1 MNGTAHSIRSI
12 RSSVLLLLAI
22 SAHAAT
28 VWDGPTIRFTK
39 SNYANP
45 LLAENQDRLTANVW
59 ITRGS
64 SQGLFNANTESSF
77 THYLSPAGT
86 EWANGSLEN
95 YATLSYTNWNR
106 WAAGVNPNPR
116 ATVGVQAVLHLIPD
130 DIYLS
135 VQFTSWSGGA
145 PGGGPSSG
153 GGFSYLRSTPVPE
166 PQVNYA
172 ISGNTAYVTSSPSA
186 SGDIVI
192 ASTYN
197 GYPVTSIAS
206 GAFSRCTNL
215 TSVRIPDSVTRIGA
229 NVNSIAG
236 AFSGC
241 TSLTNVII
249 GNNVTTI
256 GFSAFFGC
264 TNLTRVTIPASV
276 TSIYAQAFYGC
287 SRMTNFTFPGNAPAL
302 VFDIEAGGAHF
313 LGVGAGARVY
323 YYCGTTGWGAAYGGL
338 PTVMLFAPRVA
349 PGSAGVKPGGFGF
362 TLTCLTNQ
370 AIVVEASANLA
381 NWQPIWTN
389 NLPGASVDF
398 VDPEWVN
405 HPRRFY
411 RARSD

>member
-1 MNGTAHSIRSI
+1 MNTTAHSIRSI
-12 RSSVLLLLAI
+12 SSSVLLLLAI

-28 VWDGPTIRFTK
+28 VWNGPTISFTK

-45 LLAENQDRLTANVW
+45 LLAQNQDRLTANVW

-64 SQGLFNANTESSF
+64 SQGLFNAKTESSF

-95 YATLSYTNWNR
+95 YATLSYTNWNY
-106 WAAGVNPNPR
+106 WAKGVNPNPY

-135 VQFTSWSGGA
+135 VQFTSWTGGA
-145 PGGGPSSG
+145 PGGGPSYG

-172 ISGNTAYVTSSPSA
+172 VSGSTAYVASSPSA

-192 ASTYN
+192 ASSYN
-197 GYPVTSIAS
+197 GYPVTSVAS

-215 TSVRIPDSVTRIGA
+215 TSVTIPGSVTSIGA

-236 AFSGC
+236 AFEGC

-249 GNNVTTI
+249 GNSVTNI
-256 GFSAFFGC
+256 GFSAFFVC

-313 LGVGAGARVY
+313 GGVGAGAKVY
-323 YYCGTTGWGAAYGGL
+323 YYCGTTGWGTSYGGL

-349 PGSAGVKPGGFGF
+349 PGSAGMKPGGFGF

-370 AIVVEASANLA
+370 TIVEASANLV

-389 NLPGASVDF
+389 PPPGASADF
-398 VDPEWVN
+398 VDPDWLQQ
-405 HPRRFY
+405 PRRFY

>member
-1 MNGTAHSIRSI
+1 MKIQPVMALV
-12 RSSVLLLLAI
+12 VLSLPTVPGAR
-22 SAHAAT
+22 AAT
-28 VWDGPTIRFTK
+28 VWNGPTISFTK

-45 LLAENQDRLTANVW
+45 LLAQNQDRLTANVW

-64 SQGLFNANTESSF
+64 SRGLFNAKTESSF

-95 YATLSYTNWNR
+95 YATLSYTDWNH
-106 WAAGVNPNPR
+106 WAAGVNPNPH
-116 ATVGVQAVLHLIPD
+116 ATVGVQAVLHLIAD

-135 VQFTSWSGGA
+135 VQFTSWTGGT
-145 PGGGPSSG
+145 PGGGPSYG

-186 SGDIVI
+186 SGAIVI

-241 TSLTNVII
+241 TSLTSVIL
-249 GNNVTTI
+249 GNSVTNI

-264 TNLTRVTIPASV
+264 TNLTCVTIPASV

-302 VFDIEAGGAHF
+302 VFDLEAGGAHF
-313 LGVGAGARVY
+313 LGVGAGATAY
-323 YYCGTTGWGAAYGGL
+323 YYCDTTGWGATYGDL
-338 PTVMLFAPRVA
+338 PTVMLCPPQIG

-362 TLTCLTNQ
+362 TLTRLTDQ
-370 AIVVEASANLA
+370 TIVVEVSTNLA

-389 NLPGASVDF
+389 TPPGASADF

>member
-12 RSSVLLLLAI
+12 SSSVLLLLAI

-28 VWDGPTIRFTK
+28 VWDGPTISFTK

-64 SQGLFNANTESSF
+64 SQGLFNANTESRF
-77 THYLSPAGT
+77 THFLSPAGT

-95 YATLSYTNWNR
+95 YATLSYTDWNH
-106 WAAGVNPNPR
+106 WARGVNPNPY

-135 VQFTSWSGGA
+135 VQFTSWTGGNPD
-145 PGGGPSSG
+145 PGFSYG

-172 ISGNTAYVTSSPSA
+172 VSSGTAYVTRSPNA

-197 GYPVTSIAS
+197 GYPVTSI
-206 GAFSRCTNL
+206 GYHAFYYCAGL
-215 TSVRIPDSVTRIGA
+215 TSVTIPNSVTTIGSS
-229 NVNSIAG
+229 V
-236 AFSGC
+236 FSGC
-241 TSLTNVII
+241 TSLT
-249 GNNVTTI
+249 
-256 GFSAFFGC
+256 S
-264 TNLTRVTIPASV
+264 VTIPNSV
-276 TSIYAQAFYGC
+276 TSIGSQGFHSC
-287 SRMTNFTFPGNAPAL
+287 TSLTNFTFLGNPPQFL
-302 VFDIEAGGAHF
+302 FDFDGGFNQFAN
-313 LGVGAGARVY
+313 VGAGARAY
-323 YYCGTTGWGAAYGGL
+323 YYCGTTGWGTKYGEL
-338 PTVMLFAPRVA
+338 PTVMLFAPRIG

-362 TLTCLTNQ
+362 TLTCLTNPS
-370 AIVVEASANLA
+370 IVVEASANLA

-389 NLPGASVDF
+389 TLSGASADF
-398 VDPEWVN
+398 VDPEWLH
-405 HPRRFY
+405 HPTRFY
-411 RARSD
+411 RARSN

>member
-12 RSSVLLLLAI
+12 SSSVILLLAI

-28 VWDGPTIRFTK
+28 VWNGPTISFTK

-45 LLAENQDRLTANVW
+45 LLAQNQDRLTANVW

-77 THYLSPAGT
+77 THYVSPAGT

-95 YATLSYTNWNR
+95 YATLSYTDWNH
-106 WAAGVNPNPR
+106 WAKGVNPNPY

-135 VQFTSWSGGA
+135 VQFTSWTGGA
-145 PGGGPSSG
+145 PGGGPSYG

-172 ISGNTAYVTSSPSA
+172 ISGNTAYVTNSPSA
-186 SGDIVI
+186 SGAFVI

-249 GNNVTTI
+249 GNSVTNI

-313 LGVGAGARVY
+313 LGVGAGAKAY
-323 YYCGTTGWGAAYGGL
+323 YYCGTTGWGATYGGL
-338 PTVMLFAPRVA
+338 PTVMLFAPRIA

-370 AIVVEASANLA
+370 SIVVEASTNLA

-389 NLPGASVDF
+389 TLPGASADF

-411 RARSD
+411 RSRSD

>member
-1 MNGTAHSIRSI
+1 MNSIAHSIRSI
-12 RSSVLLLLAI
+12 SSSVILLLAI

-28 VWDGPTIRFTK
+28 VWNGPTISFTK

-45 LLAENQDRLTANVW
+45 LLAQNQDRLTANVW

-77 THYLSPAGT
+77 THYVSPAGT

-95 YATLSYTNWNR
+95 YATLSYTDWNH
-106 WAAGVNPNPR
+106 WAKGVNPNPY

-135 VQFTSWSGGA
+135 VQFTSWTGGA
-145 PGGGPSSG
+145 PGGGPSYG

-249 GNNVTTI
+249 GNSVTNI

-287 SRMTNFTFPGNAPAL
+287 SRMTNFNFPGNAPTL

-313 LGVGAGARVY
+313 LGVGAGARAY

-370 AIVVEASANLA
+370 TIVVEASANLA

-389 NLPGASVDF
+389 SLPGASAEF
-398 VDPEWVN
+398 VDPEWLLHSN
-405 HPRRFY
+405 RFY

>member
-1 MNGTAHSIRSI
+1 MNSIAHSIRSI
-12 RSSVLLLLAI
+12 SSSVLLWLAI

-28 VWDGPTIRFTK
+28 VWNGPTISFTK

-45 LLAENQDRLTANVW
+45 LLAQNQDRLTANVW

-77 THYLSPAGT
+77 THYVSPAGT

-95 YATLSYTNWNR
+95 YATLSYTNWNH
-106 WAAGVNPNPR
+106 WASGVNANPY

-145 PGGGPSSG
+145 PGGGPTSG

-172 ISGNTAYVTSSPSA
+172 VSGSTAYVASSPSA

-192 ASTYN
+192 ASSYN
-197 GYPVTSIAS
+197 GYPVTSVAS

-215 TSVRIPDSVTRIGA
+215 TSVTIPGSVTSIGA

-236 AFSGC
+236 AFEGC
-241 TSLTNVII
+241 TSLTNVIM
-249 GNNVTTI
+249 GNSVTNI
-256 GFSAFFGC
+256 GFSAFFVC

-313 LGVGAGARVY
+313 LGVGAGAKAY
-323 YYCGTTGWGAAYGGL
+323 YYCGTTGWGTSYGGL
-338 PTVMLFAPRVA
+338 PTVMLCPPQFA

-362 TLTCLTNQ
+362 TVTRLTNQ
-370 AIVVEASANLA
+370 TIVVEASTNLL

-389 NLPGASVDF
+389 TLPGTAINFD
-398 VDPEWVN
+398 DPEWTN
-405 HPRRFY
+405 HSNRFY

>member
-1 MNGTAHSIRSI
+1 MNSIAHSIRSI
-12 RSSVLLLLAI
+12 SSSVLLLLAI

-28 VWDGPTIRFTK
+28 VWDGPTISFTK

-45 LLAENQDRLTANVW
+45 LLAQNQDRLTANVW

-64 SQGLFNANTESSF
+64 SQGMLNANTESSF
-77 THYLSPAGT
+77 THYVSPAGT

-95 YATLSYTNWNR
+95 YTTLSYTNWNH
-106 WAAGVNPNPR
+106 WAKGVNPNPY

-135 VQFTSWSGGA
+135 VQFTSWTGGA
-145 PGGGPSSG
+145 PGGGPSYG

-186 SGDIVI
+186 SGAIVI

-249 GNNVTTI
+249 GNSVTNI

-287 SRMTNFTFPGNAPAL
+287 SSLTNFTFLGNTPRL

-313 LGVGAGARVY
+313 LGVGAGAKAY
-323 YYCGTTGWGAAYGGL
+323 YYCGTTGWGATYGGL
-338 PTVMLFAPRVA
+338 PTVMLCPPQVA
-349 PGSAGVKPGGFGF
+349 PGSAGMKPGGFGF
-362 TLTCLTNQ
+362 TLTRLTNQ
-370 AIVVEASANLA
+370 TIVVEASTNLVH
-381 NWQPIWTN
+381 WQPIWTN
-389 NLPGASVDF
+389 PPPGASTNF
-398 VDPEWVN
+398 LDPEWLQHSN
-405 HPRRFY
+405 RFY